1 MRTLGLRMNPSA
13 NETTLRS
20 HVAGSLRWHGRLHHY
35 LYILSGLSLPDSWN
49 ALSDCGRPMRDSWIE
64 GQQHRLVQVYPQQ
77 WICWDASYS
86 RLGFLSTFLSFFMPR
101 CVLLHWR
108 ASMLEL
114 LYECR
119 TSCMDRLSKYDTSL
133 EEAENLKPHAKITM
147 CNIWYLRS
155 KSFAKEKM
163 EGKSY
168 RKEWLTLQVYWI
180 PTCWNHS
187 PRGNYCSVI
196 NTQSVH
202 M

>member
-119 TSCMDRLSKYDTSL
+119 ISCMDRLSKYDTSL
-133 EEAENLKPHAKITM
+133 EEAEDLKTCAKITM
-147 CNIWYLRS
+147 CNISHLTRRTLQKKRW
-155 KSFAKEKM
+155 KEKAT
-163 EGKSY
+163 EK
-168 RKEWLTLQVYWI
+168 T
-180 PTCWNHS
+180 N
-187 PRGNYCSVI
+187 
-196 NTQSVH
+196 
-202 M
+202 